1 MTFWDKARQAAAAAA
16 VTAKETA
23 GVAGAGVKGAAG
35 IAKISASAAVDRINP
50 NSLADLIIKA
60 TTIQERTNA
69 ALRDKRSAYRVAE
82 IAITAAFPPQISFS
96 IARIGDVNEEPGMWA
111 AHLAAEAAQADAV
124 AAQLQAEAAPGGAPG
139 EAPAGGSPEAW
150 AHPGAEAWQQPAEP
164 GWGET
169 AVTEPL
175 PAATD
180 TSPGGAMPAE
190 VWPPSDGWQEATEGW
205 ETTKS
210 PPSGEPPTPDPE
222 SR

>member
-35 IAKISASAAVDRINP
+35 IAKTSASTAADRINP

-82 IAITAAFPPQISFS
+82 IVITAAFPPQISFS
-96 IARIGDVNEEPGMWA
+96 IARMGDVGEEPGMWA

-124 AAQLQAEAAPGGAPG
+124 AAL
-139 EAPAGGSPEAW
+139 
-150 AHPGAEAWQQPAEP
+150 
-164 GWGET
+164 
-169 AVTEPL
+169 L

-180 TSPGGAMPAE
+180 TSPGGAMRTE